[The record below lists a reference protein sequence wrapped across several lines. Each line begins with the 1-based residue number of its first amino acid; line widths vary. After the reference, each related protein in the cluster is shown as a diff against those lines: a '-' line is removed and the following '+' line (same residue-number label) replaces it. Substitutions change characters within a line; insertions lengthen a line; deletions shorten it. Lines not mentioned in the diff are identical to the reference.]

1 MPFCNSTMKSFREH
15 KPHIVFINGYWRV
28 SPLKKPYVHSLV
40 SQKQWMAAY
49 KFVQNKND
57 QINYPWG
64 HKRNENNLLN
74 QVQP

>member
-1 MPFCNSTMKSFREH
+1 MSFCNSTMKPLREH
-15 KPHIVFINGYWRV
+15 KPHITFIDGYWRV
-28 SPLKKPYVHSLV
+28 SKFKKPYLNSLTH
-40 SQKQWMAAY
+40 QTFWNAAH

-57 QINYPWG
+57 QIEYPWS